1 MRDQIALIGF
11 GEAGS
16 TFATSANWRSSA
28 CAFDIDPARKL
39 AMKEAGVVATRD
51 PHTALADASLVQSLV
66 TAGDA
71 LSVAADYA
79 PYLMQVAIWCDM
91 RSDERRVGNE
101 CVGTCRSLWAP

>member
-39 AMKEAGVVATRD
+39 AMKEAGVVATSD
-51 PHTALADASLVQSLV
+51 PQTALADASLVLSLV
-66 TAGDA
+66 TAGDRA
-71 LSVAADYA
+71 E
-79 PYLMQVAIWCDM
+79 
-91 RSDERRVGNE
+91 ERRVGKA
-101 CVGTCRSLWAP
+101 CVRTCRYRWSPCHLKKIKEKTKQTN